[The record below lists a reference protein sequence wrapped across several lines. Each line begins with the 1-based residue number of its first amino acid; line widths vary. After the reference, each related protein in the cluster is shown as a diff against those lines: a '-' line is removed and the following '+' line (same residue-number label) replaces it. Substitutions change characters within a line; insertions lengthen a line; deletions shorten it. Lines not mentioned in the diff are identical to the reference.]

1 MAMTKL
7 TPQLLKALEGKGP
20 HDRVKVMALLS
31 SFILTDQEYKAL
43 DMMGCRKLGE
53 SPGWIAVEVDVD
65 RLEPL
70 AELSSVRKLR
80 ILGRH

>member
-1 MAMTKL
+1 MNKP
-7 TPQLLKALEGKGP
+7 TPQLLKAIEGKGP
-20 HDRVKVMALLS
+20 HDRVKVMAILTM
-31 SFILTDQEYKAL
+31 FILTDQEYKAL

-70 AELSSVRKLR
+70 AELSSVRKLKT
-80 ILGRH
+80 LVGY